1 MVVGSVQAIRL
12 DPVVEFVRI
21 GCNQQR
27 VDSLVSLRAADD
39 EVLAGSERA
48 EVLLSAVADRSGSM
62 VTSQKLELVKDAISF
77 LVRQLQSRDSFGLVQ
92 YADAVQEVIPLLPVL
107 DGRQRAKI
115 EREVAS
121 LTPSGCT
128 NISGGL
134 LKGISQHQRKQL
146 TNKAPLTAAQVRA
159 VFLFTDGLANEGVC
173 GTPEL
178 VRAMNGALE
187 GVGVANLNVFT
198 FGFGTDHDETMLS
211 ELAKSSG
218 GSYYYIESPEKIP
231 AAFADALG
239 GLLSVVGQN
248 IRLVIHPSPGIS
260 IKVRTSY
267 PSAACGDDG
276 GVEVNMG
283 DIYSGEARDVV
294 VEADVPAGQED
305 VVLWTVE
312 LQYFDLI
319 SNKFQEQSRCAPVMA
334 RGSSGGEDAVV
345 PAPDGAFER
354 VAQHKKRIDAIVAM
368 EEGMR
373 LADLGQMRQASD
385 HLKKMLLVIP
395 ADAEHDPVS
404 VSINRDL
411 RQMMD
416 SLSTPAGYSSGGR
429 KRMMHKRM
437 EHASQRAAA
446 MGLDH
451 DDKDGEALFSKNPP
465 PSPRPSP
472 MFPPLSM
479 SATRMNK
486 RLALQGSATS
496 GTDFEM
502 REAPELCAE
511 ETNLQKLF
519 RRAHMG
525 LAACARR
532 LRLCST
538 ERTAGQYVLWD
549 SPMDQTRTRAV
560 ETNMTATGL
569 APLHETGDGYEEGT
583 LKMRFPDSPYQTKTK
598 ADMVSKAARML

>member
-1 MVVGSVQAIRL
+1 MPSKDRITASEDANRMLTYLAVVRFVVMSFDLRYPRPLRRL
-12 DPVVEFVRI
+12 LPYSHMIACTCFGLWGCWGVVE
-21 GCNQQR
+21 
-27 VDSLVSLRAADD
+27 
-39 EVLAGSERA
+39 
-48 EVLLSAVADRSGSM
+48 
-62 VTSQKLELVKDAISF
+62 LENW
-77 LVRQLQSRDSFGLVQ
+77 Q
-92 YADAVQEVIPLLPVL
+92 
-107 DGRQRAKI
+107 
-115 EREVAS
+115 
-121 LTPSGCT
+121 
-128 NISGGL
+128 
-134 LKGISQHQRKQL
+134 
-146 TNKAPLTAAQVRA
+146 
-159 VFLFTDGLANEGVC
+159 
-173 GTPEL
+173 
-178 VRAMNGALE
+178 
-187 GVGVANLNVFT
+187 
-198 FGFGTDHDETMLS
+198 
-211 ELAKSSG
+211 
-218 GSYYYIESPEKIP
+218 
-231 AAFADALG
+231 
-239 GLLSVVGQN
+239 
-248 IRLVIHPSPGIS
+248 
-260 IKVRTSY
+260 
-267 PSAACGDDG
+267 
-276 GVEVNMG
+276 
-283 DIYSGEARDVV
+283 
-294 VEADVPAGQED
+294 
-305 VVLWTVE
+305 
-312 LQYFDLI
+312 
-319 SNKFQEQSRCAPVMA
+319 
-334 RGSSGGEDAVV
+334 
-345 PAPDGAFER
+345 
-354 VAQHKKRIDAIVAM
+354 
-368 EEGMR
+368 
-373 LADLGQMRQASD
+373 
-385 HLKKMLLVIP
+385 KMLLVIP

-583 LKMRFPDSPYQTKTK
+583 LKMRFPDSPYQTKAK